1 MKKSDYI
8 KTIQDIH
15 MPEEMR
21 ERIAHRMA
29 RENRHKEV
37 PISMFKHNK
46 KRMAAVVI
54 AATVVVGGSAFAFG
68 GTAISQIFASS
79 SAAADYT
86 SLPSAQQC
94 EQDVGFTPTLL
105 QSFNNGF
112 AFKDGSVVSNQ
123 EQNEDGQTVNKY
135 ASLDFTYQ
143 KGDETASLVQ
153 DSGSSQEETGNCVA
167 QKDGVSYYET
177 TKTEK
182 YVSDSYQMTE
192 EDQKEEASGNVEFNV
207 GDSDAIHAGQSDNG
221 VETEQYHGINWT
233 VGGVHYTLYQMN
245 GSLSTAQMLEMAQQ
259 ITAAAVQ

>member
-1 MKKSDYI
+1 MRKNDYI

-15 MPEEMR
+15 MPDDMR
-21 ERIAHRMA
+21 VRIAQRMA
-29 RENRHKEV
+29 RENGRKEV
-37 PISMFKHNK
+37 PISMFKHKK
-46 KRMAAVVI
+46 KRMAAAVI

-68 GTAISQIFASS
+68 GTAISQIIARCSAS
-79 SAAADYT
+79 ADYT

-94 EQDVGFTPTLL
+94 QRDAGFTPALL
-105 QSFNNGF
+105 QSFDNGF
-112 AFKDGSVVSNQ
+112 AFKDGVIVHNQ

-135 ASLDFTYQ
+135 ASLEFDYQ
-143 KGDETASLVQ
+143 KGDETVSLMQ
-153 DSGSSQEETGNCVA
+153 NSGASQEEETGSCVA
-167 QKDGVSYYET
+167 QKGGVSYYET

-192 EDQKEEASGNVEFNV
+192 QDRKEEASGQVEFNV

-245 GSLSTAQMLEMAQQ
+245 GSLTSAQMLEMAQQ
-259 ITAAAVQ
+259 ITAAAE

>member
-8 KTIQDIH
+8 KTIQDMH
-15 MPEEMR
+15 MPDDMR
-21 ERIAHRMA
+21 ARIAQRMA
-29 RENRHKEV
+29 QENRHKEV
-37 PISMFKHNK
+37 PISMFKHKK
-46 KRMAAVVI
+46 KRMAAAVI

-68 GTAISQIFASS
+68 GTAISQIIARCSAS
-79 SAAADYT
+79 ADYT

-94 EQDVGFTPTLL
+94 QRDAGFTPALL
-105 QSFNNGF
+105 QSFDNGF
-112 AFKDGSVVSNQ
+112 AFKDGVIVHNQ

-135 ASLDFTYQ
+135 ASLEFDYQ
-143 KGDETASLVQ
+143 KGDEIVSLMQ
-153 DSGSSQEETGNCVA
+153 NSGASQEEETGSCAA

-192 EDQKEEASGNVEFNV
+192 QDRKEEASGQVEFNV
-207 GDSDAIHAGQSDNG
+207 GQSDNG

-245 GSLSTAQMLEMAQQ
+245 GSLTTAQMLEMAQQ
-259 ITAAAVQ
+259 ITAAAD

>member
-15 MPEEMR
+15 MPDDMR
-21 ERIAHRMA
+21 ARIAQRMA
-29 RENRHKEV
+29 QENGHKEV
-37 PISMFKHNK
+37 PISMFKHKK
-46 KRMAAVVI
+46 KRMAAAVI

-68 GTAISQIFASS
+68 GTAISQIIARCSAS
-79 SAAADYT
+79 ADYT

-94 EQDVGFTPTLL
+94 QQDAGFIPALL
-105 QSFNNGF
+105 QSFDNGF
-112 AFKDGSVVSNQ
+112 VFKDGVIVHNQ

-135 ASLDFTYQ
+135 ASLEFDYQ
-143 KGDETASLVQ
+143 KGDETVSLMQ
-153 DSGSSQEETGNCVA
+153 NSGASQEEETGRCAA

-192 EDQKEEASGNVEFNV
+192 QDRKEEASGQVEFNV
-207 GDSDAIHAGQSDNG
+207 GQSDNG

-245 GSLSTAQMLEMAQQ
+245 GSLTSAQMLEMAQQ
-259 ITAAAVQ
+259 ITAAAE

>member
-15 MPEEMR
+15 MPDDMR
-21 ERIAHRMA
+21 ARIAQRMA
-29 RENRHKEV
+29 RENGRKEV
-37 PISMFKHNK
+37 PISMFKHKK
-46 KRMAAVVI
+46 KRMAAAVI

-68 GTAISQIFASS
+68 GTAISQIIARCSAS
-79 SAAADYT
+79 ADYT

-94 EQDVGFTPTLL
+94 QRDAAFTPALL
-105 QSFNNGF
+105 QSFDNGF
-112 AFKDGSVVSNQ
+112 AFKDGVIVHNQ

-135 ASLDFTYQ
+135 ASLEFDYQ
-143 KGDETASLVQ
+143 KGDEIVSLMQ
-153 DSGSSQEETGNCVA
+153 NSGASQEEETGSCAA
-167 QKDGVSYYET
+167 QKDGISYYET

-192 EDQKEEASGNVEFNV
+192 QDRKEEASGQVEFNV
-207 GDSDAIHAGQSDNG
+207 GQSDNG

-245 GSLSTAQMLEMAQQ
+245 GSLTSAQMLEMAQQ
-259 ITAAAVQ
+259 ITAAAK

>member
-15 MPEEMR
+15 MPDDMR
-21 ERIAHRMA
+21 ARIAQRMA
-29 RENRHKEV
+29 QENGYKEV
-37 PISMFKHNK
+37 PISMFKHKK
-46 KRMAAVVI
+46 KRMAAAVI

-68 GTAISQIFASS
+68 GTAISRIFASS
-79 SAAADYT
+79 SASADYT

-94 EQDVGFTPTLL
+94 QRDAGFTPALL
-105 QSFNNGF
+105 QSFDNGF
-112 AFKDGSVVSNQ
+112 AFKDGVIVHNQ

-135 ASLDFTYQ
+135 ASLEFDYQ
-143 KGDETASLVQ
+143 KGDETVSLMQ
-153 DSGSSQEETGNCVA
+153 DSGASQKEETGSCAA

-192 EDQKEEASGNVEFNV
+192 QDRKEEASGQVEFNV
-207 GDSDAIHAGQSDNG
+207 GQSDNG

-245 GSLSTAQMLEMAQQ
+245 GSLTSAQMLEMAQQ
-259 ITAAAVQ
+259 ITAAAE

>member
-1 MKKSDYI
+1 MRKNDYI

-15 MPEEMR
+15 MPDDMR
-21 ERIAHRMA
+21 ARIAHRMA
-29 RENRHKEV
+29 QENGHKEV

-68 GTAISQIFASS
+68 GTAISRIFASS
-79 SAAADYT
+79 SASADYT

-94 EQDVGFTPTLL
+94 QRDAGFTPALL
-105 QSFNNGF
+105 QSFDNGF
-112 AFKDGSVVSNQ
+112 AFKDGVIVHNQ

-135 ASLDFTYQ
+135 ASLEFDYQ
-143 KGDETASLVQ
+143 KGDETVSLMQ
-153 DSGSSQEETGNCVA
+153 NSGASQEEETGSCAA
-167 QKDGVSYYET
+167 QKGGVSYYET

-192 EDQKEEASGNVEFNV
+192 QDRKEEASGQVEFNV
-207 GDSDAIHAGQSDNG
+207 GQSDNG

-245 GSLSTAQMLEMAQQ
+245 GSLTTAQMLEMAQQ
-259 ITAAAVQ
+259 LTAAAK

>member
-15 MPEEMR
+15 MPDDMR
-21 ERIAHRMA
+21 ARIAHRMA
-29 RENRHKEV
+29 QENGRKEV
-37 PISMFKHNK
+37 PISMFKHKK
-46 KRMAAVVI
+46 KRMAAAVI

-68 GTAISQIFASS
+68 GTAISRIFASS
-79 SAAADYT
+79 SASADYT

-94 EQDVGFTPTLL
+94 QRDAGFTPALL
-105 QSFNNGF
+105 QSFDNGF
-112 AFKDGSVVSNQ
+112 AFKDGVIVHNQ

-135 ASLDFTYQ
+135 ASLEFDYQ
-143 KGDETASLVQ
+143 KGDETVSLMQ
-153 DSGSSQEETGNCVA
+153 NSGASQEEETGSCAA

-192 EDQKEEASGNVEFNV
+192 QDRKEEASGQVEFNV
-207 GDSDAIHAGQSDNG
+207 GQSDNG

-245 GSLSTAQMLEMAQQ
+245 GSLTSAQMLEMAQQ
-259 ITAAAVQ
+259 ITAAAE

>member
-1 MKKSDYI
+1 MRKNDYI

-15 MPEEMR
+15 MPDDMR
-21 ERIAHRMA
+21 ARIAHRMA
-29 RENRHKEV
+29 QENGHKEV

-68 GTAISQIFASS
+68 GTAISRIFASS
-79 SAAADYT
+79 SASADYT

-94 EQDVGFTPTLL
+94 QRDAGFTPALL
-105 QSFNNGF
+105 QSFDNGF
-112 AFKDGSVVSNQ
+112 AFKDGVIVHNQ

-135 ASLDFTYQ
+135 ASLEFDYQ
-143 KGDETASLVQ
+143 KGDETVSLMQ
-153 DSGSSQEETGNCVA
+153 NSGASQEEETGSCAA
-167 QKDGVSYYET
+167 QKGGVSYYET

-192 EDQKEEASGNVEFNV
+192 QDRKEEASGQVEFNV
-207 GDSDAIHAGQSDNG
+207 GQSDNG

-245 GSLSTAQMLEMAQQ
+245 GSLTSAQMLEMAQQ
-259 ITAAAVQ
+259 ITAAAK

>member
-15 MPEEMR
+15 MPDDMR
-21 ERIAHRMA
+21 ARIAQRMA
-29 RENRHKEV
+29 QENGHKEV
-37 PISMFKHNK
+37 SISMFKHKK
-46 KRMAAVVI
+46 KRMAAAVI

-68 GTAISQIFASS
+68 GTAISQIIARCSAS
-79 SAAADYT
+79 ADYT

-94 EQDVGFTPTLL
+94 QRDAGFTPALL
-105 QSFNNGF
+105 QSFDNGF
-112 AFKDGSVVSNQ
+112 AFKDGVIVHNQ

-135 ASLDFTYQ
+135 ASLEFDYQ
-143 KGDETASLVQ
+143 KGDEIVSLMQ
-153 DSGSSQEETGNCVA
+153 NSGSSQEETGNCAA

-192 EDQKEEASGNVEFNV
+192 QDRKEEASGQVEFNV
-207 GDSDAIHAGQSDNG
+207 GQSDNG

-245 GSLSTAQMLEMAQQ
+245 GSLTSAQMLEMAQQ
-259 ITAAAVQ
+259 ITAAAE